1 MSNIDTEARPETRR
15 TAPVWRT
22 RLLAVLAA
30 AAATAL
36 VHIAATAAGAEMEA
50 PIPGQGVA
58 PVTLVNAVISAL
70 AAGLLGW
77 AARAVLDRFA
87 PRKAVTVWLIGA
99 SLVFAVELFP
109 PFLADAT
116 PGTKAAL
123 LVMHVVVAA
132 IVFPVLAKR
141 RVPADADAAS

>member
-1 MSNIDTEARPETRR
+1 MSTIDTEARPEARR
-15 TAPVWRT
+15 AAPVWRN
-22 RLLAVLAA
+22 RLLAVVAA
-30 AAATAL
+30 GAGTAL
-36 VHIAATAAGAEMEA
+36 VHIVATAAGAEMEA

-99 SLVFAVELFP
+99 SLVFAIELFP

-132 IVFPVLAKR
+132 IVVPVLAKR
-141 RVPADADAAS
+141 RDADAAS